1 MKKSKS
7 KIREKWAKDLIEP
20 VLSESASKSELATAL
35 TWYNVMMSSTMAS
48 KYINTY
54 LKSNKIA
61 KVVPSTV
68 PMYTAAAVA
77 RLLSRGFNDPKL
89 ISYMDSW
96 VLRLDDKPATPKSIK
111 KVISIQERTAIKL
124 NVYITGLDNAF
135 ENFIESDYKMKF
147 NTEKYLMDSGV
158 KTSYIQSIVVWASNV
173 RNEFIESKTDN
184 NMKEGYSN
192 YTTPQKNKVIK
203 FFDVMIDSLEKYKVD
218 MAPVKKKKVRSSS
231 KIVSKLKYLK
241 SSPELKLKSVDPVE
255 LIGSKQVWVYNTKTK
270 MLGYYG
276 TNSLAGMTVTGT
288 TLKGFDRTEQRCVKK
303 PEEQLQKF
311 IKSKEGTWIINF
323 KELYFST
330 SMTNTII
337 TKGNGRFNGNTIIL
351 MVF

>member
-1 MKKSKS
+1 
-7 KIREKWAKDLIEP
+7 
-20 VLSESASKSELATAL
+20 
-35 TWYNVMMSSTMAS
+35 
-48 KYINTY
+48 
-54 LKSNKIA
+54 
-61 KVVPSTV
+61 
-68 PMYTAAAVA
+68 
-77 RLLSRGFNDPKL
+77 
-89 ISYMDSW
+89 
-96 VLRLDDKPATPKSIK
+96 
-111 KVISIQERTAIKL
+111 
-124 NVYITGLDNAF
+124 
-135 ENFIESDYKMKF
+135 
-147 NTEKYLMDSGV
+147 
-158 KTSYIQSIVVWASNV
+158 
-173 RNEFIESKTDN
+173 
-184 NMKEGYSN
+184 MKEGYSN